1 MAAFRIPVQLTQGY
15 KTDPIMICKN
25 STWGRPV
32 TLLCIMIGAVLYP
45 WVNGDPLNPGF
56 RVRIP
61 VQLTQGYKTD
71 PIMICK
77 NSTWAWS
84 AC

>member
-1 MAAFRIPVQLTQGY
+1 MHVIYQVNQAEYAIRASTVAPQEYVN
-15 KTDPIMICKN
+15 IC
-25 STWGRPV
+25 STCPV
-32 TLLCIMIGAVLYP
+32 TLLCIMIGSVLYP

-71 PIMICK
+71 PIMLCK
-77 NSTWAWS
+77 NST
-84 AC
+84 